1 MSVLNGDNCAQA
13 QVPLEDRENVWPP
26 GAEIIDYTVMGSE
39 NKIQMLFQNSMCS

>member
-13 QVPLEDRENVWPP
+13 QVPLEDREHVWSP

-39 NKIQMLFQNSMCS
+39 NQIQMLIQSSICS